1 MSERRK
7 ALITG
12 ASRGIG
18 RAICVKLASE
28 GTDIVFSY
36 RSGDEAAS
44 ETVNL
49 CREYGIEI
57 HAIKADVSNSEEC
70 ERLIKEAVDLLGGRI
85 DILVNNA
92 GITKDNLIGRMKDED
107 FDAVID
113 VNLKGTFYM
122 MRGVSRLMLR
132 QRAGRIINMSS
143 VVGVMGNAGQVNYS
157 ASKAGVIGMTKSLA
171 RELASRHITVNA
183 VAPGMIETDMT
194 GAMSDAVKEKVVENI
209 PFKEMGKPED
219 IAETVAFL
227 ATKVSPASSLSSSGL
242 LIARAGIPTGLL
254 IIRMSSLFALTTACL
269 NVSEASHSLVAMN
282 LVAICTPAAPLFT

>member
-1 MSERRK
+1 MTERRK

-92 GITKDNLIGRMKDED
+92 GITKDGLLMKMSEDD
-107 FDAVID
+107 FDAVVD
-113 VNLKGTFYM
+113 TNLKGAFHCI
-122 MRGVSRLMLR
+122 RFVSRAMIR
-132 QRAGRIINMSS
+132 QRSGRIINISS
-143 VVGVMGNAGQVNYS
+143 VSGVLGNAGQANYA
-157 ASKAGVIGMTKSLA
+157 ASKAGVIGLTKSAA
-171 RELASRHITVNA
+171 RELAGRKITVNA
-183 VAPGMIETDMT
+183 VAPGFIRTEMT
-194 GAMSDAVKEKVVENI
+194 AVLSEKVKEKAVLQI
-209 PFKEMGKPED
+209 PMERFGEAED
-219 IAETVAFL
+219 VAQAVAFL
-227 ATKVSPASSLSSSGL
+227 ASEQ
-242 LIARAGIPTGLL
+242 AGYITGQVLCVDGG
-254 IIRMSSLFALTTACL
+254 M
-269 NVSEASHSLVAMN
+269 AM
-282 LVAICTPAAPLFT
+282 